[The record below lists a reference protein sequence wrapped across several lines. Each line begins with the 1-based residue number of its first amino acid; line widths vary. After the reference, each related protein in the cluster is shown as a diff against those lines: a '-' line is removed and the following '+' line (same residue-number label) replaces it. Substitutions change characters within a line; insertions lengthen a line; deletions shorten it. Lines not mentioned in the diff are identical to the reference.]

1 VNRRPELPEYPARYG
16 RYVDLVPEHDIRAAM
31 EQQLETTIAFV
42 SRIPESKADWRYAPG
57 KWTTLEVVGHI
68 LDTERI
74 FGYRLLTFARGDTV
88 TLPRADE
95 ELYVKNAEF
104 TRYPIAEWLEEFA
117 LVRRS
122 HVTFVRHLPA
132 DAWERIG
139 TLAIGA
145 ISVRA
150 MAYAIVGH
158 ERHHLRIIR
167 ERYLHDAVLSS

>member
-1 VNRRPELPEYPARYG
+1 
-16 RYVDLVPEHDIRAAM
+16 M
-31 EQQLETTIAFV
+31 ERQLETTIACV
-42 SRIPESKADWRYAPG
+42 SRIPESKIDWRYAPG
-57 KWTTLEVVGHI
+57 KWTTCEVVGHI

-74 FGYRLLTFARGDTV
+74 FGFRLLTFARGDTV

-95 ELYVKNAEF
+95 ELYVKNAKF
-104 TRYPIAEWLEEFA
+104 TRYPIVEWLEEFA
-117 LVRRS
+117 QVRRS
-122 HVTFVRHLPA
+122 HVALVRHLPA
-132 DAWERIG
+132 AAWDRVG

-167 ERYLHDAVLSS
+167 DRYLS